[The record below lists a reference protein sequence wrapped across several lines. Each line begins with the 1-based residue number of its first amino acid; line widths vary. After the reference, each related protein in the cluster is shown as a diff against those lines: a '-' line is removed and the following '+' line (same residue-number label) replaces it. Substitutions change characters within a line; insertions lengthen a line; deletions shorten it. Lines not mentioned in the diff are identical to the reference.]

1 MHFKLLIIV
10 HLLNRCIAKNAIQ
23 QFNSLATSLMSDLS
37 SLEGRIGVVFHNKD
51 LLQQAL
57 VHRSYLNEHS
67 DFHLDHNERLE
78 FLGDAVLE
86 LVVTEFLYNNYPKKP
101 EGDLTNWRASLVN
114 AKMLAV
120 IAAEVGI
127 EENLLLSRGEAKD
140 KNSKARQ
147 FILADAVEAVIGAI
161 FLDQGIEPARKF
173 ISEKIIS
180 KLDYI
185 LKNELY
191 ADPKSKFQEISQEK
205 YSITPHYRVLKEEGP
220 DHAKIFDIGLYVAE
234 ELVATGHGSSKQEA
248 EVEAAK
254 AGLEAK
260 KW

>member
-1 MHFKLLIIV
+1 M
-10 HLLNRCIAKNAIQ
+10 N
-23 QFNSLATSLMSDLS
+23 DLS
-37 SLEGRIGVVFHNKD
+37 LLEGQIGIVFKNKD

-57 VHRSYLNEHS
+57 VHRSFLNEHS
-67 DFHLDHNERLE
+67 DFYLGHNERLE

-86 LVVTEFLYNNYPKKP
+86 LVVTEFLYKQYPKEQ

-114 AKMLAV
+114 AKMLAI
-120 IAAEVGI
+120 IAGEVGI
-127 EENLLLSRGEAKD
+127 EDSLLLSRGEAKD

-161 FLDQGIEPARKF
+161 FLDQGIEPARIF
-173 ISEKIIS
+173 ISEKIIT

-191 ADPKSKFQEISQEK
+191 FDPKSKFQEISQDK
-205 YSITPHYRVLKEEGP
+205 FGITPHYRVLKEEGP
-220 DHAKIFDIGLYVAE
+220 DHAKIFDIGLYVSE
-234 ELVATGHGSSKQEA
+234 DLIATGHGSSKQEA

-260 KW
+260 GWN

>member
-1 MHFKLLIIV
+1 M
-10 HLLNRCIAKNAIQ
+10 N
-23 QFNSLATSLMSDLS
+23 DLS
-37 SLEGRIGVVFHNKD
+37 LLEERLGATFKNKD

-67 DFHLDHNERLE
+67 DFYLNHNERLE

-86 LVVTEFLYNNYPKKP
+86 LVVTEFLYRQYPKEQ
-101 EGDLTNWRASLVN
+101 EGELTNWRASLVN

-120 IAAEVGI
+120 IAEEVGI
-127 EENLLLSRGEAKD
+127 EDNLLLSRGEAKD

-147 FILADAVEAVIGAI
+147 FILADAVEAVIGALY
-161 FLDQGIEPARKF
+161 LDQGIEQVRKF
-173 ISEKIIS
+173 VGDKILT

-191 ADPKSKFQEISQEK
+191 FDPKSKFQEISQEK
-205 YSITPHYRVLKEEGP
+205 FGITPHYRVLKEEGP
-220 DHAKIFDIGLYVAE
+220 DHAKIFDIGLYIAE
-234 ELVATGHGSSKQEA
+234 ELIATGHGSSKQEA

-260 KW
+260 NWQWAAVKNFQFSILK

>member
-1 MHFKLLIIV
+1 
-10 HLLNRCIAKNAIQ
+10 
-23 QFNSLATSLMSDLS
+23 MSDLS
-37 SLEGRIGVVFHNKD
+37 LLEGRIGIVFKNKD

-67 DFHLDHNERLE
+67 DFYLNHNERLE

-86 LVVTEFLYNNYPKKP
+86 LIVTEFLYNKYPKEQ
-101 EGDLTNWRASLVN
+101 EGELTNWRASLVN

-120 IAAEVGI
+120 IAEELSI

-161 FLDQGIEPARKF
+161 FLDQGLEKAAKF
-173 ISEKIIS
+173 ITEKIIS

-191 ADPKSKFQEISQEK
+191 FDPKSKFQEMAQEK
-205 YSITPHYRVLKEEGP
+205 FGITPHYRVLKEEGP
-220 DHAKIFDIGLYVAE
+220 DHAKIFDIGLYIAE
-234 ELVATGHGSSKQEA
+234 ELVAMGHGSSKQEA

-254 AGLEAK
+254 NGLEVK
-260 KW
+260 NWN

>member
-1 MHFKLLIIV
+1 M
-10 HLLNRCIAKNAIQ
+10 N
-23 QFNSLATSLMSDLS
+23 DLS
-37 SLEGRIGVVFHNKD
+37 LLEERLGATFKNKD

-67 DFHLDHNERLE
+67 DFYLNHNERLE

-86 LVVTEFLYNNYPKKP
+86 LVVTEFLYRQYPKEQ
-101 EGDLTNWRASLVN
+101 EGELTNWRASLVN

-120 IAAEVGI
+120 IAEEVGI
-127 EENLLLSRGEAKD
+127 EDNLLLSRGEAKD

-147 FILADAVEAVIGAI
+147 FILADAVEAVIGALY
-161 FLDQGIEPARKF
+161 LDQGIEQVRKF
-173 ISEKIIS
+173 VGDKILT

-191 ADPKSKFQEISQEK
+191 FDPKSKFQEISQEK
-205 YSITPHYRVLKEEGP
+205 FGITPHYRVLKEEGP
-220 DHAKIFDIGLYVAE
+220 DHAKIFDIGLYIAE
-234 ELVATGHGSSKQEA
+234 ELIATGHGSSKQEA

-260 KW
+260 NWQ

>member
-1 MHFKLLIIV
+1 LY
-10 HLLNRCIAKNAIQ
+10 CQAAIQ
-23 QFNSLATSLMSDLS
+23 QFNSLATSSMNDLS
-37 SLEGRIGVVFHNKD
+37 QLENSIGVVFKNKD

-67 DFHLDHNERLE
+67 DFYLNHNERLE

-86 LVVTEFLYNNYPKKP
+86 LVVTEFLYNKYPKEQ
-101 EGDLTNWRASLVN
+101 EGELTNWRASLVN

-120 IAAEVGI
+120 IAAEIGI
-127 EENLLLSRGEAKD
+127 ENNLLLSRGEAKD

-161 FLDQGIEPARKF
+161 FLDQGLEKAKEF
-173 ISEKIIS
+173 ITAKIIS

-191 ADPKSKFQEISQEK
+191 FDPKSKFQEISQDK
-205 YSITPHYRVLKEEGP
+205 FGITPHYRVLKEEGP
-220 DHAKIFDIGLYVAE
+220 DHAKIFDIGLYVSE
-234 ELVATGHGSSKQEA
+234 ELVAVGHGSSKQEA
-248 EVEAAK
+248 EVAAAK
-254 AGLEAK
+254 AGLEVK
-260 KW
+260 GWN

>member
-1 MHFKLLIIV
+1 
-10 HLLNRCIAKNAIQ
+10 
-23 QFNSLATSLMSDLS
+23 MSDLS
-37 SLEGRIGVVFHNKD
+37 SLEGRIGVVFKNKD

-67 DFHLDHNERLE
+67 DFHLNHNERLE

-86 LVVTEFLYNNYPKKP
+86 LVVTEFLYNNYPTKP
-101 EGDLTNWRASLVN
+101 EGELTNWRASLVN

-120 IAAEVGI
+120 IAGEVGI
-127 EENLLLSRGEAKD
+127 EESLLLSKGEAKD

-147 FILADAVEAVIGAI
+147 FILADAVEAVIGSI
-161 FLDQGIEPARKF
+161 YLDQGIEKAGDF
-173 ISEKIIS
+173 IHRKIIS
-180 KLDYI
+180 KLDNI

-191 ADPKSKFQEISQEK
+191 FDPKSKFQEISQEK
-205 YSITPHYRVLKEEGP
+205 YGITPHYRVLREEGP
-220 DHAKIFDIGLYVAE
+220 DHAKIFEVGLYIAE
-234 ELVATGHGSSKQEA
+234 ELISSGNGSSKQEA

-260 KW
+260 GWN

>member
-1 MHFKLLIIV
+1 MNDLSQLE
-10 HLLNRCIAKNAIQ
+10 
-23 QFNSLATSLMSDLS
+23 NSL
-37 SLEGRIGVVFHNKD
+37 GVVFLNKD

-67 DFHLDHNERLE
+67 DFYLSHNERLE

-86 LVVTEFLYNNYPKKP
+86 LLITEWLYKTYPREQ

-120 IAAEVGI
+120 IADEIGVDDY
-127 EENLLLSRGEAKD
+127 LLLSRGEAKD

-147 FILADAVEAVIGAI
+147 LILADAVESIIGAI
-161 FLDQGIEPARKF
+161 YLDQGTEVAKKF
-173 ISEKIIS
+173 IMAKIAV
-180 KLDYI
+180 KLEYI
-185 LKNELY
+185 LKHGLY
-191 ADPKSKFQEISQEK
+191 YDPKSKFQEISQDK
-205 YSITPHYRVLKEEGP
+205 FGVTPHYRVLKEEGP
-220 DHAKIFDIGLYVAE
+220 DHAKIFDIGLYVGE
-234 ELVATGHGSSKQEA
+234 ELIATGHGSSKQEA

-260 KW
+260 GWQ

>member
-1 MHFKLLIIV
+1 M
-10 HLLNRCIAKNAIQ
+10 NA
-23 QFNSLATSLMSDLS
+23 LS
-37 SLEGRIGVVFHNKD
+37 SLEGQIGIVFKNKD

-67 DFHLDHNERLE
+67 DFYLNHNERLE

-86 LVVTEFLYNNYPKKP
+86 LVVTEFLYRQYPKEQ

-120 IAAEVGI
+120 IANELGI
-127 EENLLLSRGEAKD
+127 EDNLLLSRGESKD

-147 FILADAVEAVIGAI
+147 FILADAVEAVIGAAY
-161 FLDQGIEPARKF
+161 LDQGIDNVRKF
-173 ISEKIIS
+173 IESKIIT

-185 LKNELY
+185 LRNELY
-191 ADPKSKFQEISQEK
+191 FDPKSKFQENSQEK
-205 YSITPHYRVLKEEGP
+205 YGITPHYRVLKEEGP
-220 DHAKIFDIGLYVAE
+220 DHAKIFDVGLYVSE
-234 ELVATGHGSSKQEA
+234 ELIAVGHGSSKQEA

-254 AGLEAK
+254 TGLVVK
-260 KW
+260 GWG

>member
-1 MHFKLLIIV
+1 MNDLSQLE
-10 HLLNRCIAKNAIQ
+10 
-23 QFNSLATSLMSDLS
+23 NSL
-37 SLEGRIGVVFHNKD
+37 GVVFLNKD

-67 DFHLDHNERLE
+67 DFYLSHNERLE

-86 LVVTEFLYNNYPKKP
+86 LLITEWLYKTYPREQ

-120 IAAEVGI
+120 IADEIGVDDY
-127 EENLLLSRGEAKD
+127 LLLSRGEAKD

-147 FILADAVEAVIGAI
+147 LILADAVESIIGAI
-161 FLDQGIEPARKF
+161 YLDQGTEVAKKF
-173 ISEKIIS
+173 IMAKIAV
-180 KLDYI
+180 KLEYI
-185 LKNELY
+185 LKHGLY
-191 ADPKSKFQEISQEK
+191 YDPKSKFQEISQDK
-205 YSITPHYRVLKEEGP
+205 FGITPHYRVLKEEGP
-220 DHAKIFDIGLYVAE
+220 DHAKIFDIGLYVGE
-234 ELVATGHGSSKQEA
+234 ELIATGHGSSKQEA

-260 KW
+260 GWQ